1 MSKCKNFLDYFDW
14 LVANYQEPI
23 TIPDEV
29 QEFYNI
35 LRSQQDMQVEKPLFT
50 ETGLQILEHLQNMRR
65 NP

>member
-29 QEFYNI
+29 ARI
-35 LRSQQDMQVEKPLFT
+35 L
-50 ETGLQILEHLQNMRR
+50 
-65 NP
+65 